1 MSMNYDNP
9 SDRRKYPE
17 RWAVKGGKCLFDTI
31 DLRSEDGSEELLSVS
46 HLTGITPRSQKNV
59 TMFMS
64 ESLVGYKKCEIGD
77 IAANTM
83 WTWQGAIGVSKYSGV
98 ISPSYNVYRQKN
110 DAYLPEYLDFLL
122 RERSLVDV
130 YHSLSTG
137 IRPSRLRLYPAQFL
151 SIKFP
156 VPSKEEQEKIVKY
169 LKWQISRINSLIA
182 IKRKQLNLV
191 KEQRMALID
200 DAMTKGIAGSK
211 LKESNIDGLDY
222 IPETWEEKALKWYV
236 SSNDESLSGQ
246 TADDFELDYIDI
258 SSVGFGYLKTSP
270 EHMLFSKAPSRARRI
285 VREGDTIISTV
296 RTYLKSVCYIDSELS
311 DCIVSTGFS
320 VLRPKQD
327 VYPKLLSYAICCNY
341 FIDSVIRNSVGTSYP
356 AINDSRL
363 MTLKLALPRGLNE
376 QKELFDY
383 IAKRTAPVDS
393 LLEAINAEIKCLME
407 MKTKLISDVITGKV
421 DVLETV
427 VPNDESIEE
436 NGLSQVD
443 EDEEYSVMID
453 EDDEE
458 V

>member
-17 RWAVKGGKCLFDTI
+17 RWSIKGGKSLFETI
-31 DLRSEDGSEELLSVS
+31 DVRSEDGSEELLSVS
-46 HLTGITPRSQKNV
+46 HITGITPRSQKNV

-98 ISPSYNVYRQKN
+98 ISPSYNVYRQKI
-110 DAYLPEYLDFLL
+110 DAYLPEYLELLL

-156 VPSKEEQEKIVKY
+156 VPSKEEQGKIVKY
-169 LKWQISRINSLIA
+169 LNWQISKINGLLA
-182 IKRKQLNLV
+182 IKKKQLNLV
-191 KEQRMALID
+191 KEQRMVLID
-200 DAMTKGIAGSK
+200 DAMTKGIEGSK
-211 LKESNIDGLDY
+211 LKKSNIDGLAY
-222 IPETWEEKALKWYV
+222 IPETWEEKSLKRYV

-246 TADDFELDYIDI
+246 TDDDYELDYIDI
-258 SSVGFGYLKTSP
+258 SSVGFGYLKSTP
-270 EHMLFSKAPSRARRI
+270 EHMIFAKAPSRARRI

-311 DCIVSTGFS
+311 NCIVSTGFS
-320 VLRPKQD
+320 VLRPKKD

-356 AINDSRL
+356 AINDSKL
-363 MTLKLALPRGLNE
+363 MTLKLALPCGLDE

-383 IAKRTAPVDS
+383 IAGRTAPVDS

-407 MKTKLISDVITGKV
+407 LKTKLISDVITGKI
-421 DVLETV
+421 DVREVV
-427 VPNDESIEE
+427 VPDNEFVEEIE
-436 NGLSQVD
+436 LSLVD
-443 EDEEYSVMID
+443 EDEDFAELID
-453 EDDEE
+453 EDEE